1 MVNLYLQIL
10 KEPKIIGTMLSILI
24 ITSLYWLFFLNNKIP
39 HQMQEILQA
48 TSISS
53 VILLALLY
61 ILSARLAA
69 RHEIELVVLKKLLFG
84 VIQEEDRIDKNMSK
98 VITRQKSLYTKLKN
112 QQVQSKMVLDHIMDS
127 VICINNKGLIQSFN
141 TSAEE
146 IFGYSKNEVIGKNIS
161 MLMSGEHK
169 QKHNL
174 YIKNH
179 VKGKKSHVIGAERE
193 IMAKRKDGSTFP
205 IEIEINEVH
214 TKNRSYFV
222 GLIRNVTERIKSEE
236 KLRKYTDRLEWAHFE
251 MNQAR
256 NEAERANRAK
266 SLFLANMSH
275 EIRTPL
281 NGVLGMTEL
290 LLNTELDNKQE
301 KYAHK
306 IYRSGETLMEIIND
320 ILDFSKIEAGKMQL
334 ENVSFNLKNIIK
346 ECIEIC
352 DIKAKQRNVKVSINY
367 AKDAALRVKG
377 DPARVRQIIL
387 NLIANAVKFTKD
399 GKVEVNVKNIKTTK
413 SHTTL
418 NISIK
423 DTGIGISDEQK
434 AKIFD
439 KFAQADDSTT
449 RKFGGT
455 GLGLAICK
463 QLIELMNGKIGVV
476 SKPGDGS
483 EFWFEIKF
491 ALDNKKEAKNEENN
505 REV

>member
-1 MVNLYLQIL
+1 
-10 KEPKIIGTMLSILI
+10 
-24 ITSLYWLFFLNNKIP
+24 
-39 HQMQEILQA
+39 
-48 TSISS
+48 
-53 VILLALLY
+53 
-61 ILSARLAA
+61 
-69 RHEIELVVLKKLLFG
+69 
-84 VIQEEDRIDKNMSK
+84 
-98 VITRQKSLYTKLKN
+98 
-112 QQVQSKMVLDHIMDS
+112 
-127 VICINNKGLIQSFN
+127 
-141 TSAEE
+141 
-146 IFGYSKNEVIGKNIS
+146 
-161 MLMSGEHK
+161 
-169 QKHNL
+169 
-174 YIKNH
+174 
-179 VKGKKSHVIGAERE
+179 
-193 IMAKRKDGSTFP
+193 
-205 IEIEINEVH
+205 
-214 TKNRSYFV
+214 
-222 GLIRNVTERIKSEE
+222 
-236 KLRKYTDRLEWAHFE
+236 
-251 MNQAR
+251 
-256 NEAERANRAK
+256 
-266 SLFLANMSH
+266 MSH